1 METKDDVVTFESRN
15 TRKLAYYLRQAI
27 RFVNNSQ
34 NTKYGLLQFTV
45 KEVNNAVICIRKV
58 DFSGD
63 LVSATSDYGTII
75 TGINSVESVIGY
87 IITNDSI
94 TRGYFSEF
102 EPNPNQL
109 ELLKKWGAVS
119 NITFDLK
126 NRKLSMQ
133 RNNA

>member
-1 METKDDVVTFESRN
+1 M
-15 TRKLAYYLRQAI
+15 
-27 RFVNNSQ
+27 NNSQ